1 MSSNIL
7 FSRQMVNKI
16 IEVKG
21 LVYFTEDILL
31 KIWIIEVA
39 DLMVMKKFNLSSKI
53 CVLAVREY

>member
-21 LVYFTEDILL
+21 LIYFTEDILH